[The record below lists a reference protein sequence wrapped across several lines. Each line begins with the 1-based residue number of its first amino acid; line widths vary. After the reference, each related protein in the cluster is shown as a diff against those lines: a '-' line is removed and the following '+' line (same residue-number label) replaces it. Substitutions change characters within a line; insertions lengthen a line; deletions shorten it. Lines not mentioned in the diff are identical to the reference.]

1 MNGRFLMGA
10 FTGGVLVVGGLMV
23 GSVLFPPQTP
33 APTEPAPASQPA
45 VPEPAPET
53 PAQSAQEPAPKP
65 TPEPAPEPAPAAA
78 PLPEARTKTDAV
90 AAPVTT
96 DTAVA
101 AAVAPEPTGQDTA
114 AEAKPPAAP
123 QPQAD
128 AWPSLSGADIA
139 PGVPNTEE
147 NQLEPGPQAKGLAEV
162 VQPTLPSAPLGLP
175 QLDTDTVIAAQDK
188 VAEPLPDAGATSEAA
203 TADTPAETVPPAAS
217 AAPIPAS
224 DQDEMA
230 EMPGEQPE
238 RLIEPKQDAPLPEV
252 AELPEA
258 APEEPEAPTL
268 RPAPGLGSGAEGV
281 IVRRLPQVGDPP
293 PVEAGAGEAGAG
305 AAGMAENPGDD
316 RPIMRFAATFENPDG
331 RPLMS
336 VVLIDSGRDDLDRAA
351 LAALPM
357 PLTFALDP
365 LDPRTPERAAIYRA
379 AGKEVVMLATGI
391 AEGATAADIEVAFQ
405 SMEQGLPEAV
415 AVMDL
420 AQPVFQQRRPLA
432 SLVVPVI
439 GAQGRG
445 LLTWDHGLNAADQVA
460 RRDDVPAAVVFRDL
474 TSAGNDRTAIRR
486 ILDRAVFKA
495 GQDGRVVVAGEALPE
510 TVAALLEWSVE
521 GRGATVAMA
530 PLTAV
535 LAVD

>member
-10 FTGGVLVVGGLMV
+10 LTGGVLVVGGLMV

-53 PAQSAQEPAPKP
+53 PAQSPQEPVPTP

-78 PLPEARTKTDAV
+78 PLPEAGTKTDAV

-123 QPQAD
+123 QPQAE
-128 AWPSLSGADIA
+128 AGPSLSGADIA

-188 VAEPLPDAGATSEAA
+188 VAKPLPDAGATSEAA
-203 TADTPAETVPPAAS
+203 TADTPAETVPPVAS

-252 AELPEA
+252 AEL
-258 APEEPEAPTL
+258 PEAPTL